1 MYELSLAAHF
11 LPLSAGT
18 RPAEGRAAKR
28 KPPVSRTAAMRA
40 AEASGGMCNPDE
52 EIPEVRIVTR
62 LHVFVEATGTS
73 PQRKG
78 GHSKQQHCRP

>member
-1 MYELSLAAHF
+1 
-11 LPLSAGT
+11 
-18 RPAEGRAAKR
+18 
-28 KPPVSRTAAMRA
+28 MRA